1 MATETRHRRAARRR
15 FNKTAHDV
23 EVDALLLLSSAARA
37 DDAREGATTHRA
49 LLELAM
55 PCCGTA
61 SSKVNLDDMDSSMTS
76 PYLCVTNQVL

>member
-15 FNKTAHDV
+15 FSKTAHDV

-49 LLELAM
+49 LPELAM

-61 SSKVNLDDMDSSMTS
+61 SNLDDMGLSTVYD
-76 PYLCVTNQVL
+76 YLCVTNHQDL